1 MFLKRIFAI
10 AAIVCITASCR
21 AENAEFERQVVML
34 TSPMHFNELKMTIN
48 ANPSLL
54 QGATGQLF
62 LISDCSWK
70 QQSST
75 ISERKRRFC
84 KSGP

>member
-54 QGATGQLF
+54 QGL
-62 LISDCSWK
+62 LVNYS
-70 QQSST
+70 
-75 ISERKRRFC
+75 
-84 KSGP
+84 